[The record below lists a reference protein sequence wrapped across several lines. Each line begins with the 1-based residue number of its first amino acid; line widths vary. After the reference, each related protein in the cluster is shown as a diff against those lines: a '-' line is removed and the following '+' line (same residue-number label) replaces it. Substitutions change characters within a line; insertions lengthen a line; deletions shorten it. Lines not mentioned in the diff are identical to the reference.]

1 MTMPS
6 ARATDLV
13 ERQSTSSKPT
23 FATLG
28 VAPDLVQALTRAGIT
43 DPFPV
48 QTATLPD
55 ALAGR
60 DVCGKAQTGSGKT
73 LAFGIPIVQL
83 TRQARPGRPAA
94 LILAPTRELAQQITM
109 VLMPYA
115 KVRGLT
121 IQAVYGGVSM
131 HRQIQAFRG
140 IVDIVVATPGRLN
153 DLLDQKAVAV
163 SEIEMV
169 VLDEADQMADMGF
182 LPQVD
187 RILSRLHGPAQTL
200 LYSAT
205 LDDAVS
211 VLVSRYQRDP
221 VSHEIEQSTESL
233 DNVEQRFVRVVPDNK
248 IQTTAK
254 LCREVVRSL
263 IFVRTQRAADRVA
276 QQLERE
282 GVGAGRIHGGMS
294 QPQRERVLRGFAAG
308 TIPTLV
314 ATNVAAR
321 GIHVTGVDA
330 VIHYDMPEDYKTYV
344 HRSGRTGRAGASG
357 LVVTLVL
364 PHEERD
370 AARLQG
376 DGAAGYRAPAQS
388 RGPRVA
394 AGGRPYRPAAR
405 SYQAHR

>member
-1 MTMPS
+1 MSPT
-6 ARATDLV
+6 
-13 ERQSTSSKPT
+13 PT
-23 FATLG
+23 FAMLG
-28 VAPDLVQALTRAGIT
+28 VAPDLVQVLTRAGIT

-48 QTATLPD
+48 QAATLPD

-60 DVCGKAQTGSGKT
+60 DVCGKAETGSGKT
-73 LAFGIPIVQL
+73 LAFGIPVVQL
-83 TRQARPGRPAA
+83 ARQARPGRPSS
-94 LILAPTRELAQQITM
+94 LILAPTRELALQITT
-109 VLMPYA
+109 VLTPYA
-115 KVRGLT
+115 AARGLRLL
-121 IQAVYGGVSM
+121 AVYGGVSM

-140 IVDIVVATPGRLN
+140 VIDIVVATPGRLN
-153 DLLDQKAVAV
+153 DLLDQNAVAV
-163 SEIEMV
+163 SDVEMV

-187 RILSRLHGPAQTL
+187 RILRRLHGPAQTL
-200 LYSAT
+200 LFSAT

-221 VSHEIEQSTESL
+221 VHHEIEQSTLTL
-233 DNVEQRFVRVVPDNK
+233 DNVEQRFVRVTPENK
-248 IQTTAK
+248 IQTAAK
-254 LCREVVRSL
+254 LCRDVVRSL

-276 QQLERE
+276 QQLEHE

-294 QPQRERVLRGFAAG
+294 QPQRERVLRGFSAG

-321 GIHVTGVDA
+321 GIHVSGVDT
-330 VIHYDMPEDYKTYV
+330 VIHFDMPDDYKTYV

-370 AARLQG
+370 AARLQVG
-376 DGAAGYRAPAQS
+376 DAAAYRGPEMPQRGMRGSPTRRPPYRAS
-388 RGPRVA
+388 
-394 AGGRPYRPAAR
+394 AGAYATRR
-405 SYQAHR
+405 